1 MSSMFSIVVL
11 IVGII
16 AGGIAAIAG
25 FGIGSLLTPLLALR
39 MDTGLAVAAVSIPHA
54 IGTLV
59 RFGLLREHVER
70 RVLWSFGITSA
81 AGGLVGAFLLARA
94 GSPVLTLIFALL
106 LFFAGF
112 MGITGLSQR
121 LRFQGAAAWIAGALS
136 GLFGGLV
143 GNQGGIRSAAML
155 GLDVPRDAFVA
166 TATAIALFVD
176 AARVPVYLATQGEQ
190 LLGLWPLIVVAAVGV
205 VVGTLLGGRVLRR
218 IPETIFRRVV
228 SAIILA
234 LGVYMLYKAYTG
246 FVGGG

>member
-1 MSSMFSIVVL
+1 MFSIVVL
-11 IVGII
+11 IVGIV

-25 FGIGSLLTPLLALR
+25 FGIGSLLTPLLALQ
-39 MDTGLAVAAVSIPHA
+39 METGLAVAAVSLPHA

-59 RFGLLREHVER
+59 RFWLLRKHVDR
-70 RVLWSFGITSA
+70 RVLWSFGLTSA

-94 GSPVLTLIFALL
+94 GNPVLTLVFALL
-106 LFFAGF
+106 LLFAGF
-112 MGITGLSQR
+112 MGITGLAQR
-121 LRFQGAAAWIAGALS
+121 MRFEGAAAWIAGALS

-176 AARVPVYLATQGEQ
+176 AARVPVYLATQGGR
-190 LLGLWPLIVVAAVGV
+190 LADSWMLIVVAAVGV
-205 VVGTLLGGRVLRR
+205 VVGTLVGGRVLRR

-228 SAIILA
+228 SAIILV
-234 LGVYMLYKAYTG
+234 LGLYMLYKAYAG
-246 FVGGG
+246 FASGG